1 MMRTQLTQSPA
12 SAGEPITIR
21 RATPA
26 DAVALQ
32 RLAQLDSALSLTGE
46 ILLAECGARV
56 VAAIELAD
64 GSTIA
69 DPFRRT
75 ADITRMLGM
84 WRRGLIGHPSKAAHR
99 QIGIRFA
106 ERVRHPR
113 PVARSI

>member
-1 MMRTQLTQSPA
+1 MRTRLTQSPA
-12 SAGEPITIR
+12 LAGEPITIR

-26 DAVALQ
+26 DTVALQ
-32 RLAQLDSALSLTGE
+32 RLAQLDSAPSLNGE

-56 VAAIELAD
+56 VAATELAD

-75 ADITRMLGM
+75 ADITRMLGT
-84 WRRGLIGHPSKAAHR
+84 WRRGLIGHSSKAAHR

-106 ERVRHPR
+106 KWVRHPR
-113 PVARSI
+113 PMARSI